1 MKTTILFTS
10 IAILVFVVMKVWA
23 NGTLS
28 DKESE
33 INFYQGSW
41 NEALELAKK
50 ENKLVFLNI
59 SASWCGP
66 CKMLK
71 ARTFTNADVGQ
82 FFNNN
87 FINVAVDGEIG
98 EGITLARKYGIKG
111 YPSLLFV
118 DGKGNLVAK
127 TAGFHNPRK
136 IIDLG
141 KQIISEK

>member
-1 MKTTILFTS
+1 MKTTILFIS
-10 IAILVFVVMKVWA
+10 IAILVFVFMKVWA
-23 NGTLS
+23 NGNLS
-28 DKESE
+28 NKESE
-33 INFYQGSW
+33 IQFHQGNW

-82 FFNNN
+82 FYNNN

-98 EGITLARKYGIKG
+98 EGITLAQKYAIKG

-118 DGKGNLVAK
+118 DGNGNLVAK
-127 TAGFHNPRK
+127 TAGFHTPGK

-141 KQIISEK
+141 KQIITEK